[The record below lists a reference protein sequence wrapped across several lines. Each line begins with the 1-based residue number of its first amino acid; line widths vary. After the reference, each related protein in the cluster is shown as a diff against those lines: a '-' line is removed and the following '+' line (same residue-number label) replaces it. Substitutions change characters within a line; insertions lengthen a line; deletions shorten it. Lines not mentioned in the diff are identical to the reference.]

1 MQKLKLIIP
10 DMRKFF
16 MSGIKTENTSCG
28 MDMTSGSLWK
38 KIFLFSIPL
47 MMSQVLEVL
56 FNMSDVAV
64 VGKFASYEALGAVG
78 STTILVTLFT
88 GFLIGMGCGV
98 NVIVARQLGARQHK
112 DLKDTIQTA
121 FILCL
126 IVGII
131 VSIICISC
139 AHLLLNLLNTKEE
152 LISEYMHLVC
162 LPWQYTTLVM
172 LL

>member
-1 MQKLKLIIP
+1 M
-10 DMRKFF
+10 
-16 MSGIKTENTSCG
+16 E
-28 MDMTSGSLWK
+28 
-38 KIFLFSIPL
+38 KIVLFSIPL

-131 VSIICISC
+131 VSIICIYVHIYC
-139 AHLLLNLLNTKEE
+139 
-152 LISEYMHLVC
+152 
-162 LPWQYTTLVM
+162 
-172 LL
+172 

>member
-1 MQKLKLIIP
+1 
-10 DMRKFF
+10 
-16 MSGIKTENTSCG
+16 

-38 KIFLFSIPL
+38 KIVLFSIPL

-139 AHLLLNLLNTKEE
+139 AHLLLNLLNTKDRPKNQ
-152 LISEYMHLVC
+152 IKHLPDRTDAHQRTPGRWN
-162 LPWQYTTLVM
+162 LFF
-172 LL
+172 LLSPG

>member
-56 FNMSDVAV
+56 FNMSDVSVNLQAMRH
-64 VGKFASYEALGAVG
+64 LGR
-78 STTILVTLFT
+78 LVRLQF
-88 GFLIGMGCGV
+88 
-98 NVIVARQLGARQHK
+98 
-112 DLKDTIQTA
+112 
-121 FILCL
+121 
-126 IVGII
+126 
-131 VSIICISC
+131 
-139 AHLLLNLLNTKEE
+139 
-152 LISEYMHLVC
+152 
-162 LPWQYTTLVM
+162 W
-172 LL
+172 

>member
-38 KIFLFSIPL
+38 KIDLFSIPL

-126 IVGII
+126 KHYMYFMCTFIAE
-131 VSIICISC
+131 SIKYKRRTYRRCDALFQNICTWYACHGSIQ
-139 AHLLLNLLNTKEE
+139 LR
-152 LISEYMHLVC
+152 
-162 LPWQYTTLVM
+162 
-172 LL
+172 

>member
-56 FNMSDVAV
+56 F
-64 VGKFASYEALGAVG
+64 
-78 STTILVTLFT
+78 
-88 GFLIGMGCGV
+88 
-98 NVIVARQLGARQHK
+98 
-112 DLKDTIQTA
+112 
-121 FILCL
+121 
-126 IVGII
+126 
-131 VSIICISC
+131 
-139 AHLLLNLLNTKEE
+139 
-152 LISEYMHLVC
+152 
-162 LPWQYTTLVM
+162 
-172 LL
+172 